1 MSKPVRATTTLV
13 HTPPPGWP
21 PRPRR
26 QSRVTRHSRSGFHES
41 ESGVWVSGTTHT
53 PTASRPETQT
63 PRSPQTTVACA
74 GPRAGGAGPS
84 TPRQRGGR
92 ARRAA
97 AESFNPYAPRT
108 TFSRFITFPAQGSLR
123 KPQGNTLLYKI
134 YSRLEIAILR
144 LLYTVDNFLPTTSLL
159 RFLRLTSTCEV
170 ELGGSIGFG
179 AARRRL
185 RAQRLPR

>member
-1 MSKPVRATTTLV
+1 MTGDHDPRAHAPTRVAPTATQAVASHTTQSFRL
-13 HTPPPGWP
+13 
-21 PRPRR
+21 
-26 QSRVTRHSRSGFHES
+26 SRVR
-41 ESGVWVSGTTHT
+41 VWVSGTTHT

-144 LLYTVDNFLPTTSLL
+144 LLYTVDNFL
-159 RFLRLTSTCEV
+159 RLRLYYDFYVSLV
-170 ELGGSIGFG
+170 LVK
-179 AARRRL
+179 
-185 RAQRLPR
+185 